1 MALESKMKCIL
12 ISSFGKYSSILSSAT
27 VARSMSKK
35 GYMVLGLV
43 LINREKITQLGC
55 ESRQFAEEVHQH
67 IKIAKKYVNTWSINH
82 SAYQQRIVK
91 S

>member
-1 MALESKMKCIL
+1 MALESKMNCIL

-43 LINREKITQLGC
+43 LIDREKTLFTKVSGC
-55 ESRQFAEEVHQH
+55 TCLS
-67 IKIAKKYVNTWSINH
+67 IKLDNH
-82 SAYQQRIVK
+82 
-91 S
+91 

>member
-43 LINREKITQLGC
+43 LIDREKTLFTKVSGC
-55 ESRQFAEEVHQH
+55 TCLS
-67 IKIAKKYVNTWSINH
+67 IKLDNH
-82 SAYQQRIVK
+82 
-91 S
+91 